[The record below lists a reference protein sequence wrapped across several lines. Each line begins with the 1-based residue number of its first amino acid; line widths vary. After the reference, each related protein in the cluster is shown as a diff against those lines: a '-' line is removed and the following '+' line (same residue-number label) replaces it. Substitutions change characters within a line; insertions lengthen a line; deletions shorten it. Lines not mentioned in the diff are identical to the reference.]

1 MQAEPPRDPEGP
13 SLAQA
18 DYAPTTLAPQSGRA
32 DGIGTVGRRPEAVQT
47 GEDQIETEVE
57 LAGEVVAGLAHVL
70 GNGLGEVGIV
80 VSGELA
86 ENLDRQ
92 LVDLVRAFE
101 GQGLLLQRE
110 AEDEAV
116 EQGEGVN
123 GHRDGEASLPQG
135 P

>member
-1 MQAEPPRDPEGP
+1 M
-13 SLAQA
+13 AQPA
-18 DYAPTTLAPQSGRA
+18 TPTTLAPQSGRA

-86 ENLDRQ
+86 EDLDRQ
-92 LVDLVRAFE
+92 LVDLVSAFE
-101 GQGLLLQRE
+101 GQVLLLQRE

-116 EQGEGVN
+116 EQGEGVT
-123 GHRDGEASLPQG
+123 GHRDGEASVRQRTYH
-135 P
+135 